1 MSIRQPL
8 NDGVIRYLE
17 RHRTF
22 AEDDRAPRPDHL
34 DYWES
39 GSHPDVVERVWN
51 QLGNALPL
59 ESRRVVCGTPALVHP
74 TSKVVIAVSIGTA
87 YALRLAVHCA
97 GVGASKGRTRR
108 EHVVYWKPYERNKRS
123 RAGLDLRHVRARGR
137 SVVPSIIRRTRA
149 RRLKHPSPIAHRPSP
164 IVPSSSAGDGV
175 TVRIA

>member
-1 MSIRQPL
+1 MLNRRPPRVRRRRREFRRVMSVRQPL

-59 ESRRVVCGTPALVHP
+59 ECRRVVCGTPALVHP

-87 YALRLAVHCA
+87 YAVRLPSTVLGSGLPKDVRVEHTWST
-97 GVGASKGRTRR
+97 GGRMNAQTEFGPAWIFGTYAR
-108 EHVVYWKPYERNKRS
+108 EEEVWCREAFDEYGGGS
-123 RAGLDLRHVRARGR
+123 
-137 SVVPSIIRRTRA
+137 
-149 RRLKHPSPIAHRPSP
+149 
-164 IVPSSSAGDGV
+164 
-175 TVRIA
+175 

>member
-1 MSIRQPL
+1 MLRRPRLQHRRHKTRRVPSVRQPL

-22 AEDDRAPRPDHL
+22 AAADRTPRPDHR

-74 TSKVVIAVSIGTA
+74 TSKVVIAVSIGTS
-87 YALRLAVHCA
+87 YALRLPSAVLRSGLPKDA
-97 GVGASKGRTRR
+97 RVENTWSTGGRMNVQTEFGPAWIFGTYAR
-108 EHVVYWKPYERNKRS
+108 EEEAWCKESFDEH
-123 RAGLDLRHVRARGR
+123 
-137 SVVPSIIRRTRA
+137 A
-149 RRLKHPSPIAHRPSP
+149 RRP
-164 IVPSSSAGDGV
+164 
-175 TVRIA
+175 